1 MAQGEFKHIAV
12 TPAEDDDIVI
22 NAGVAKPS
30 GAASSGFGEESGSAE
45 TAQVTPERV
54 DAPSPE
60 SPEEPAQVGAAA
72 ATARKAQGEGAKKK
86 DDYREAT
93 LEDLR
98 GEPMSLTQR
107 IVIIAAVVCIIGALA
122 YYFLFLR

>member
-1 MAQGEFKHIAV
+1 MAQGEFKHITV

-30 GAASSGFGEESGSAE
+30 GAASSDFGEEPVSAE
-45 TAQVTPERV
+45 AASGVPERV
-54 DAPSPE
+54 DAPLPE
-60 SPEEPAQVGAAA
+60 SPEEPPKADAAA
-72 ATARKAQGEGAKKK
+72 APIRKTQSEDAKGK

-93 LEDLR
+93 LEDLQ
-98 GEPMSLTQR
+98 GEPMSLTQK

-122 YYFLFLR
+122 YYFLFLG